1 MIQTHHP
8 HDDKLVFLC
17 ITFFNNKSWNFI
29 PFILK
34 LDKQIIKTNYKC
46 VDLQNNSEKIGF
58 MCKTPGIN
66 I

>member
-1 MIQTHHP
+1 MMRTP
-8 HDDKLVFLC
+8 HLNMDELVFLC

-29 PFILK
+29 PCILI
-34 LDKQIIKTNYKC
+34 LNKQISNAQYKC